1 MLRATSTSCGG
12 KRGGPAA
19 LQSNKLSSPMYSS
32 CSSTM
37 SEIIQI
43 INARLV
49 EGNSLVSRSLW
60 IDSLAGIFVP
70 SPDPALVKVK
80 GVSTIDLQGRILS
93 PGFIDLQINGAYGFD
108 FSEDA
113 SKDAAGVSYKNRY
126 SETRQKLIK
135 TGTTSFLPT
144 MTSQH
149 AERYHQVSI

>member
-1 MLRATSTSCGG
+1 MH
-12 KRGGPAA
+12 
-19 LQSNKLSSPMYSS
+19 SS
-32 CSSTM
+32 CPSKM

-49 EGNSLVSRSLW
+49 EGDSLVSRPLW
-60 IDSLAGIFVP
+60 IDSVAGIFVP
-70 SPDPALVKVK
+70 SPDPVLV
-80 GVSTIDLQGRILS
+80 VSTKDLQGRILS

-113 SKDAAGVSYKNRY
+113 SKDAGGVSYKDRY

-149 AERYHQVSI
+149 AERYHQVSIRSEPT